1 MTEVTFAP
9 EHVDQIESAS
19 IRGPVLTTFVI
30 CFLGWML
37 SSMDQ
42 ALFAYAIPGIARDFN
57 VPLDW
62 IGWILTVSFAL
73 SGVTVVWTGSLT
85 DHLGRKR
92 MFVLLL
98 ATSGMLVGCMALV
111 HSIWMLATLR
121 ALGFASGVSL
131 FPIATTYVVETAP
144 ARYRGLMSGI
154 MQISYPIGWFAAS
167 LVAGPLIERHGW
179 RSVFYP
185 AFLIVPVAFLLSLFL
200 KESSRFEEARLR
212 KGSETEPVASSE
224 VSPPKA
230 SVLRNLKEVLSP
242 ELRKRTIVCFA
253 GSFLVNVAIGGSS
266 YLLPTFFNQS
276 RGMSESSATY
286 ITGIS
291 FGIGAI
297 GYVVASAVGEFVL
310 TRRNTL
316 VLWIWLGAAAF
327 LASAWLARGYWAL
340 LGGFAV
346 SIMLFYG
353 SESIRTPLIGE
364 MFPTRVRVTAVAV
377 AGGLAVCVACIIGPL
392 FVTKSVPRIGWPW
405 TFTVFTVVP
414 LILAGLSFLF
424 LDNAP
429 SGTELE

>member
-1 MTEVTFAP
+1 MTELTLSP
-9 EHVDQIESAS
+9 EQAGKIESTL
-19 IRGPVLTTFVI
+19 IRGPVLTTFLI

-57 VPLDW
+57 VRLDS
-62 IGWILTVSFAL
+62 IGWILTGSFAL
-73 SGVTVVWTGSLT
+73 SGVAVVWTGSLT
-85 DHLGRKR
+85 DHLGRRR

-98 ATSGMLVGCMALV
+98 ATSGMLVGCIALAR
-111 HSIWMLATLR
+111 SIWMLAALR

-144 ARYRGLMSGI
+144 TRYRGLMSGI
-154 MQISYPIGWFAAS
+154 MQISYPIGWFASS
-167 LVAGPLIERHGW
+167 LVAAPLIARHGW

-185 AFLIVPVAFLLSLFL
+185 AFLIVPAAFLLSLFL
-200 KESSRFEEARLR
+200 KESSRFEEAKLH
-212 KGSETEPVASSE
+212 KAGDTGLVASGE
-224 VSPPKA
+224 FSPPRV

-242 ELRKRTIVCFA
+242 ELRRRTIVCFL

-316 VLWIWLGAAAF
+316 ILWIWLGGAAF

-340 LGGFAV
+340 LAGFAV

-392 FVTKSVPRIGWPW
+392 FVTKAVPHLGWSW
-405 TFTVFTVVP
+405 TFTVFTVIP
-414 LILAGLSFLF
+414 LLLAGLSFLF
-424 LDNAP
+424 LENAP
-429 SGTELE
+429 SG